1 MELKVT
7 CDCGQKF
14 KFDVEPVNGQMPFK
28 LNCPVCNADATNAA
42 NAAIAEKL
50 TQQPVVSPPPI
61 APVTGGLRIASSG
74 PIPLPGMAPVTEIP
88 STRAATAITNPP
100 VMAASQPKAPGEFN
114 MGMGVLGALL
124 GAGLGSGLM
133 YGFFLLVDFRFPLMG
148 TCIGLLTGLGA
159 RMLYK
164 GRDSTLG
171 GLSAGIAVLA
181 TCGTLFF
188 MFGELQALYF
198 ISIGFSGYFAYRLAS

>member
-1 MELKVT
+1 MELKVV

-28 LNCPVCNADATNAA
+28 INCPVCNADATKAA
-42 NAAIAEKL
+42 DAAIAEQL
-50 TQQPVVSPPPI
+50 AQQSAASPPPI
-61 APVTGGLRIASSG
+61 TPVGAGLRIVSSA
-74 PIPLPGMAPVTEIP
+74 PMPLPGMAPITEVSP
-88 STRAATAITNPP
+88 PRAASASGNP
-100 VMAASQPKAPGEFN
+100 VTMAASKPKAPGEFN
-114 MGMGVLGALL
+114 LALGILGALL

-133 YGFFLLVDFRFPLMG
+133 YGFFELADFRFPLMG

-159 RMLYK
+159 RLLYK

-181 TCGTLFF
+181 TGGTLFL
-188 MFGELQALYF
+188 MFGELQVIYF